1 MRSTRQQLLLLLA
14 GILAGTFSL
23 TGLLNYFATA
33 EEVQELFDAQLIEN
47 ARVLKGVM
55 NHPEASVDW
64 AHMRKSLEETGREVV
79 PDDDPMASGHA
90 YEKKV
95 AIQVWT
101 GDGELVLRSPS
112 APEYSLSPLKDGFYR
127 RQHERH
133 SWHIY
138 TTRMDENNNWL
149 IVAERSD
156 VRDEL
161 SRNVAASLGLGSLL
175 GLALALWLMHLGL
188 KRELRPLESLRQAI
202 AQRDPDKLDP
212 IALQEA
218 RAELQPVVEALNQLM
233 ARVNDSVERERRFL
247 ADAAH
252 ELRTPLA
259 VLKLQAQAAQATTD
273 PAEARA
279 SLERLV
285 SGVDRSTRVVE
296 QLLLLARLDAN
307 AVPVDPVPVAMDELA
322 REVLAQIAPL
332 AMARG
337 QELGLEVDDGGD
349 GVVRGNSA
357 LLHALLRNLVENAM
371 RHTPQGGE
379 IRVLLSGREGR
390 LCLEVRDS
398 GPGVDPALLGR
409 LTGRFVRA
417 HPADAQGS
425 GLGLAIVALV
435 VELHGGTLE
444 LANLAPQGL
453 SAMVTLPVG
462 TPR

>member
-14 GILAGTFSL
+14 GILIGTFSL
-23 TGLLNYFATA
+23 AGILNYFATA

-55 NHPEASVDW
+55 NHSEEHVDW
-64 AHMRKSLEETGREVV
+64 EHMRKSLEETRREVV
-79 PDDDPMASGHA
+79 AADDTMASGHA

-101 GDGELVLRSPS
+101 EDGELVLRSPS
-112 APEYSLSPLKDGFYR
+112 APEYSLSPLKEGFYR
-127 RQHERH
+127 RHHERH

-138 TTRMDENNNWL
+138 TTRMDENDNWL

-156 VRDEL
+156 VREEL
-161 SRNVAASLGLGSLL
+161 TRNVAASLGLGSLL
-175 GLALALWLMHLGL
+175 GFALALWLMHLGL

-202 AQRDPDKLDP
+202 GQRDPDKLDP
-212 IALQEA
+212 IALQQP
-218 RAELQPVVEALNQLM
+218 RAELQPVVDALNALM
-233 ARVNDSVERERRFL
+233 GRVNDSVERERRFL

-259 VLKLQAQAAQATTD
+259 VLKLQAQAALAAPDT
-273 PAEARA
+273 AEARA

-307 AVPVDPVPVAMDELA
+307 AVPVDPAPVAMDELA

-332 AMARG
+332 AIARR
-337 QELGLEVDDGGD
+337 QELELDVAADGD
-349 GVVRGNSA
+349 SVVRGNSA

-371 RHTPQGGE
+371 RHTPEGGE
-379 IRVLLSGREGR
+379 IRVRLSGQEDGLRV
-390 LCLEVRDS
+390 EVCDS
-398 GPGVDPALLGR
+398 GPGVAPPLLGR

-417 HPADAQGS
+417 HQADTQGS

-435 VELHGGTLE
+435 VELHRGTLD
-444 LANLAPQGL
+444 LANLEPHGL
-453 SAMVTLPVG
+453 RASVTLP
-462 TPR
+462 R